1 MAQPWRPAYVPG
13 TRNTGDPREAREGR
27 TALIRAI
34 HLYRARSAH
43 VKQSL
48 KSRLFG
54 IAITL
59 SVFAA
64 FVAPMVGKRDRKSV
78 E

>member
-1 MAQPWRPAYVPG
+1 MASLGATGYVPD
-13 TRNTGDPREAREGR
+13 TRHTGDPREAREGR
-27 TALIRAI
+27 TDLILAI
-34 HLYRARSAH
+34 GCDRARSAH

-59 SVFAA
+59 SVFVA
-64 FVAPMVGKRDRKSV
+64 FATPMLGKRW
-78 E
+78 

>member
-1 MAQPWRPAYVPG
+1 MRH
-13 TRNTGDPREAREGR
+13 TGDPRVAREGR
-27 TALIRAI
+27 TSLIGASD
-34 HLYRARSAH
+34 RARSAH

-54 IAITL
+54 IAVTL

-64 FVAPMVGKRDRKSV
+64 FFSPLVAKRW
-78 E
+78 

>member
-1 MAQPWRPAYVPG
+1 
-13 TRNTGDPREAREGR
+13 
-27 TALIRAI
+27 
-34 HLYRARSAH
+34 

-64 FVAPMVGKRDRKSV
+64 FISPMLGKRW
-78 E
+78 

>member
-1 MAQPWRPAYVPG
+1 
-13 TRNTGDPREAREGR
+13 
-27 TALIRAI
+27 
-34 HLYRARSAH
+34 

-59 SVFAA
+59 SVFAV
-64 FVAPMVGKRDRKSV
+64 FIHPMVAKRW
-78 E
+78 

>member
-13 TRNTGDPREAREGR
+13 ARHTGDPREAREGR
-27 TALIRAI
+27 TALNLAI
-34 HLYRARSAH
+34 GGDRVRSAH
-43 VKQSL
+43 MKPSL

-54 IAITL
+54 IAVTL

-64 FVAPMVGKRDRKSV
+64 FFSPLVAKRW
-78 E
+78 

>member
-1 MAQPWRPAYVPG
+1 MVR
-13 TRNTGDPREAREGR
+13 D
-27 TALIRAI
+27 
-34 HLYRARSAH
+34 RARSAH

-59 SVFAA
+59 SVFAV
-64 FVAPMVGKRDRKSV
+64 FIHPMVAKRW
-78 E
+78 

>member
-1 MAQPWRPAYVPG
+1 M
-13 TRNTGDPREAREGR
+13 
-27 TALIRAI
+27 
-34 HLYRARSAH
+34 
-43 VKQSL
+43 KQSL

-64 FVAPMVGKRDRKSV
+64 FVAPMVGKRW
-78 E
+78 

>member
-1 MAQPWRPAYVPG
+1 M
-13 TRNTGDPREAREGR
+13 
-27 TALIRAI
+27 
-34 HLYRARSAH
+34 
-43 VKQSL
+43 KQSL

-64 FVAPMVGKRDRKSV
+64 FVVPMVGKRW
-78 E
+78 